1 MLDST
6 AVLALRTLIA
16 ASTPDEV
23 VDVDAS
29 VEAAQAVALRLASHL
44 ELVGSELAA
53 FVEGDDPGGLIPVE
67 RWRLERWA
75 QLLEGGAK

>member
-6 AVLALRTLIA
+6 AVRALRTLIA

-23 VDVDAS
+23 VDVDA
-29 VEAAQAVALRLASHL
+29 VEDAQAVALRLASHL

-53 FVEGDDPGGLIPVE
+53 FVEGDDPGDLIPVE